1 MKTDGH
7 RKVILKEVRS
17 KEDNQI
23 TGDEVR
29 EKREKEEENEVKK
42 DGENGNRGRGG
53 NGQEIGIGDTEEIG
67 KTVCVERP
75 RVCKNPA
82 DPTSPAKIGYR
93 PVNVIAVQQG

>member
-1 MKTDGH
+1 MSLFLGHVVGDRSGDLQTPTD
-7 RKVILKEVRS
+7 KEVGDLEDVRS
-17 KEDNQI
+17 DS
-23 TGDEVR
+23 GV
-29 EKREKEEENEVKK
+29 
-42 DGENGNRGRGG
+42 RGG
-53 NGQEIGIGDTEEIG
+53 TGQEIGIGDTEEIG